1 MAYKLFP
8 HTYDGDQLRLIFDE
22 FDEKEAFLRGLTQLR
37 ERVERNQ
44 PRGATITD
52 FKFATTLEHE
62 VIKENLEAVKRIVG
76 LLVLNALEKES
87 TFIVPLPAPQQ

>member
-22 FDEKEAFLRGLTQLR
+22 FDEKEAFLRGLGKLQ

-44 PRGATITD
+44 PRDATITD
-52 FKFATTLEHE
+52 FKFETTLEYE
-62 VIKENLEAVKRIVG
+62 VVKENLKAVKQVVG
-76 LLVLNALEKES
+76 LQVLNALEKDS